1 MTTAERP
8 ILICFDDSPEARRA
22 VLESARLFPGANA
35 IVLHV
40 WQSLE
45 STVAYRYS
53 AARVM
58 GALTEELEEL
68 KAPSAATAEA
78 IAERGALLAR
88 QAGLRAEAL
97 AVEADQHMHAA
108 VASVVE
114 DVDASLVVVG
124 SRRLGAIQS
133 IALGGF
139 SAPVVRHSR
148 RPVMVA
154 SAHDQ

>member
-1 MTTAERP
+1 MTAAERP
-8 ILICFDDSPEARRA
+8 ILICFDDSAEARRA

-40 WQSLE
+40 WRSLE
-45 STVAYRYS
+45 STFAYRYS

-58 GALTEELEEL
+58 GALAEELEEL
-68 KAPSAATAEA
+68 KTPGASRAQS

-97 AVEADQHMHAA
+97 VVEADQQMHAA
-108 VASVVE
+108 VPSVVE
-114 DVDASLVVVG
+114 DVDASVVVVG

-133 IALGGF
+133 MALGGF
-139 SAPVVRHSR
+139 SAPVVRHSP
-148 RPVMVA
+148 RPVLVA